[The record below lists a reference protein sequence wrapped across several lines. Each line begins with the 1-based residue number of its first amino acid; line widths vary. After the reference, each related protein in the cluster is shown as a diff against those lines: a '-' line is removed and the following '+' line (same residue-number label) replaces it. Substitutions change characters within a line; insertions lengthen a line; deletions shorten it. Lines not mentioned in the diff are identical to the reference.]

1 MQAQPTNNQTFAE
14 RIATPPAQPRS
25 SSALYL
31 GTWTFLGT
39 AAAAYIYMLLAQPE
53 WAAPLTT
60 QALRS
65 EEVNRETQVVEQL
78 TEEISVLRTT
88 IANLER
94 ELSEVKEAAAKRP
107 VAIINRPQTTADAI
121 EPQDPEEDELTES
134 AAVSVPSPSV
144 APPEVGSEPSHI
156 ASAQPVTPTVLNAPR
171 IEQSQRLDEAESEDE
186 APAEAVA
193 PPPPV
198 RKVTARTATA
208 EPVAPPPT
216 RTASLPS
223 PQDGP
228 LALKMET
235 GSLPPRELEITF
247 GPPTVTVASEAY
259 AIHLDAGPS
268 LEALRLRWSLL
279 AERHANTLGDL
290 EPRYVVSGPPTAP
303 NYQLIA
309 GPITSA
315 EEASRVCAL
324 LRASRVQCT
333 VGGPFVGEAL

>member
-1 MQAQPTNNQTFAE
+1 MRAQPKNNQTFAE
-14 RIATPPAQPRS
+14 RIPTSPARPRS

-31 GTWTFLGT
+31 GTWTLLGT
-39 AAAAYIYMLLAQPE
+39 AAVAYMYMLLAQPE

-60 QALRS
+60 QSPWSDEAD
-65 EEVNRETQVVEQL
+65 REAQVAKQL

-107 VAIINRPQTTADAI
+107 VAIINRPQTTAEAV
-121 EPQDPEEDELTES
+121 EPQTSEERSAES
-134 AAVSVPSPSV
+134 AAVAASGSGL
-144 APPEVGSEPSHI
+144 APPVLPGEPNRV
-156 ASAQPVTPTVLNAPR
+156 ASTAAMA
-171 IEQSQRLDEAESEDE
+171 EQSQPVHEAEDEDE
-186 APAEAVA
+186 APAGAVA

-198 RKVTARTATA
+198 RKVTARNATSA
-208 EPVAPPPT
+208 DPIAPPPA
-216 RTASLPS
+216 RAAALSS
-223 PQDGP
+223 KQDGQ

-235 GSLPPRELEITF
+235 GSLPARDPEITF
-247 GPPTVTVASEAY
+247 GPPTVTPASEAF

-279 AERHANTLGDL
+279 AERHASALSEL

-303 NYQLIA
+303 SYQLIA
-309 GPITSA
+309 GPIASA

-324 LRASRVQCT
+324 LRARRVQCT